1 MPISHGHKPYQYN
14 DYIAP
19 MDANDLI
26 KAVEVKQNLYDEGV
40 AQVDAKLHELAGV
53 DIAREQDR
61 EYLNQELKKIY
72 QVAQSKASKDFSNP
86 QMVKS
91 FLDIAKPLEND
102 IRFKNAKESTIELR
116 NRQKTLAE
124 VRAKNPKLYSAA
136 NEREYMRD
144 LEDWQN
150 NPDPGARLEHK
161 EYVPYKDISEKVM
174 KILKEL
180 KPDSDMTMSDVG
192 KWLSQDTV
200 KGLSADKIKNAVL
213 SQLSADEIH
222 QLQIDANFES
232 ENTDP
237 RTKFNTVATALQG
250 TIQRNE
256 EFARIRGVENM
267 TGYTKEQ
274 HAQMALAAREQL
286 KLLNNPKELDI
297 LYANAHIANF
307 VDGIGKAYSYR
318 DIQQKIQANPYTFMH
333 AKAAEDLKK
342 AKQEHIFRMEE
353 IDNRTEGLYKVAG
366 LKKGVNTPANTG
378 ILNDQLKFF
387 GVDPGKTIVPGVKY
401 QIGFDGNISD
411 GTEVT
416 NGALNTGTKVA
427 EILKS
432 LDIQNNPAYKDANWF
447 NEYGDVA
454 PGVSI
459 FYKTND
465 KGELTYEITAK
476 NKDSKKEHL
485 KIEIPASSMQQFIGL
500 GSEGTPGEG
509 IMSID
514 QMSPEQIEL
523 YSQLFGQ

>member
-14 DYIAP
+14 DYVAS
-19 MDANDLI
+19 MEANDLI

-72 QVAQSKASKDFSNP
+72 QIAQSKASKDFSNP
-86 QMVKS
+86 QMLKS

-102 IRFKNAKESTIELR
+102 VRFKNAKESTIELR

-150 NPDPGARLEHK
+150 NPNAGARLEHK

-174 KILKEL
+174 KILKEM
-180 KPDSDMTMSDVG
+180 KPDTDMTMSDVG

-200 KGLSADKIKNAVL
+200 KGLSADKIKNAIL

-250 TIQRNE
+250 TIQQNE
-256 EFARIRGVENM
+256 EFARIRDVKNL

-297 LYANAHIANF
+297 MYANAHIANF

-353 IDNRTEGLYKVAG
+353 IDNRNEGMYNTAS
-366 LKKGVNTPANTG
+366 LKKGASG
-378 ILNDQLKFF
+378 IVESDEGQLRYLYGDK
-387 GVDPGKTIVPGVKY
+387 DPVKAVPGVEY
-401 QIGFDGNISD
+401 QIPFTSTPTEDGGFTQGRAMYKA
-411 GTEVT
+411 E
-416 NGALNTGTKVA
+416 

-432 LDIQNNPAYKDANWF
+432 IDVANNPHYNTGKWF
-447 NEYGDVA
+447 DEDGNL
-454 PGVSI
+454 
-459 FYKTND
+459 D
-465 KGELTYEITAK
+465 KGVALSYSTDAKGNVTYQLTAK

-485 KIEIPASSMQQFIGL
+485 KIEIPAEGMAQFVGDQSSTQED
-500 GSEGTPGEG
+500 SGESVNVD
-509 IMSID
+509 MD
-514 QMSPEQIEL
+514 QTQLEL
-523 YSQLFGQ
+523 YKYLYGE